1 MAEHVVFRKGEPA
14 DDSALKELLRENAM
28 PGSISLSMRYEPSLF
43 QAIDVERGKT
53 HVAVCEDT
61 GRTVGMGVISEREV
75 FLHGKPCRAGY
86 LSRLRVKST
95 HRSSTVLARG
105 YRYFRAIHNDE
116 FTVPFYLS
124 TILESNRH
132 AVSMLTSRRGDLPVY
147 RDIGRYI
154 SLVFPVAGHRRP
166 VLVGSRIKVINGV
179 EAGAKQVA
187 QCLHR
192 YGKNKPFFPVYRE
205 EDIAGERRELQ
216 GLFLSDFSL
225 AMDGDEA
232 IGVMACR
239 DRRRFQQIHVNSY
252 SGAVR
257 FARKP
262 LNFLCGLAGYPPLPD
277 PGETVSVMYCA
288 GVAIRNDDPEV
299 FGELLKRVLADAS
312 ERGAKF
318 LVAGFSERD
327 PLLKKA
333 AKRLHLKIK
342 SRIYAVSWSGVQ
354 PLASG
359 DIPYLDPGSL

>member
-1 MAEHVVFRKGEPA
+1 MTEHVVFRKGEPA
-14 DDSALKELLRENAM
+14 DDSALKEMLRENAM

-53 HVAVCEDT
+53 HVAVCEDA
-61 GRTVGMGVISEREV
+61 GRIVGMGVISEREV

-105 YRYFRAIHNDE
+105 YRYFKAIHNDE
-116 FTVPFYLS
+116 FNVPFYLS

-132 AVSMLTSRRGDLPVY
+132 AVGMLTSGRGDLPVY
-147 RDIGRYI
+147 RDIGGYI
-154 SLVFPVAGHRRP
+154 SLVFPVVHHRRP
-166 VLVGSRIKVINGV
+166 AFRGSRIQVINGV
-179 EAGAKQVA
+179 EAGAELVVR
-187 QCLHR
+187 CLHR
-192 YGKNKPFFPVYRE
+192 YGKDKPFFPVYRE
-205 EDIAGERRELQ
+205 EDITGEGRELQ
-216 GLFLSDFSL
+216 GLFLSDFAL

-277 PGETVSVMYCA
+277 LGETVSAMYCT
-288 GVAIRNDDPEV
+288 GVAIRNDETEV
-299 FGELLKRVLADAS
+299 FGKLLSHVLADAS
-312 ERGAKF
+312 ERGANF
-318 LVAGFSERD
+318 LVAGFSEKD
-327 PLLKKA
+327 PLLKRA
-333 AKRLHLKIK
+333 AGRLHLEIR
-342 SRIYAVSWSGVQ
+342 SRIYAVSWNGAQ
-354 PLASG
+354 PLAA
-359 DIPYLDPGSL
+359 DEIPYLDPGSL